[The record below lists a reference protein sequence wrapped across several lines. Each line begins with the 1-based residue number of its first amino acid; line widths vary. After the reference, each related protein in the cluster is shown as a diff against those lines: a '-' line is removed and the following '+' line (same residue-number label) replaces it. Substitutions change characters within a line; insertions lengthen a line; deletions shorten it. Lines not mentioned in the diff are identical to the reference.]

1 VHSEIL
7 GTLTAL
13 RTTGASEEDFTMTNR
28 LRFVSIIVALLAWAP
43 AIASAQSIP
52 DGTYYKLS
60 TEFRGL
66 NMKLDVF
73 NGGPKNNMTRLEP
86 DQNVTGQFWRITRI
100 NGGWY
105 QLSTQFRG
113 ANMCLDIFNGGAK
126 DNEPHL
132 ARCDNLTGQHWKISG
147 DNHMF
152 RLTTEFRGP
161 DMCLDIFN
169 GGDNNNQPQL
179 RQCGNFTGQAWTLGR
194 GSCGRR
200 QRRAGARVRL
210 QAKRSVQLEHGPM
223 HSQDVVTTET

>member
-1 VHSEIL
+1 VPGI
-7 GTLTAL
+7 
-13 RTTGASEEDFTMTNR
+13 ASLAGIAQKDFAMTNR
-28 LRFVSIIVALLAWAP
+28 LRFIPLVLTLLAWAP
-43 AIASAQSIP
+43 SVASAQSIP
-52 DGTYYKLS
+52 DGYYYKLS

-100 NGGWY
+100 DGGWY

-113 ANMCLDIFNGGAK
+113 SNMCLDIFNGGAR

-132 ARCDNLTGQHWKISG
+132 ARCGNLTGQNWKISG

-169 GGDNNNQPQL
+169 SGENNNQPQL
-179 RQCGNFTGQAWTLGR
+179 RQCGNFTGQAWTLTRTGTPVEGFAVDSKPAR
-194 GSCGRR
+194 APGGGSGCKPNEVFSSSMG
-200 QRRAGARVRL
+200 QCIP
-210 QAKRSVQLEHGPM
+210 KM
-223 HSQDVVTTET
+223 

>member
-1 VHSEIL
+1 
-7 GTLTAL
+7 
-13 RTTGASEEDFTMTNR
+13 MTRR
-28 LRFVSIIVALLAWAP
+28 LRFIPLVLALLAWAP
-43 AIASAQSIP
+43 AIATAQSIP
-52 DGTYYKLS
+52 DGYYYKLS

-100 NGGWY
+100 DGGWY

-113 ANMCLDIFNGGAK
+113 SNMCLDIFNGGAR

-132 ARCDNLTGQHWKISG
+132 ARCGNLTGQHWKISG

-179 RQCGNFTGQAWTLGR
+179 RQCGNFTGQAWTLTRTGTPVEGFAVDSAPGQGR
-194 GSCGRR
+194 APASGCKPNEVFSSSMGQCIP
-200 QRRAGARVRL
+200 
-210 QAKRSVQLEHGPM
+210 KM
-223 HSQDVVTTET
+223 